1 MNGPKRLF
9 LFITII
15 ILFSGISSLLF
26 QEKKEGEVME
36 MTPDKPVFT
45 EAISAEET
53 DTLDEKIGK
62 VLADQR
68 LKGSQT
74 GISIRRKD
82 TGEEIYQYFG
92 ELRLHPAS
100 NMKVLTAIGAL
111 EVLGQDHQFET
122 LILTDGEIQGKVLK
136 GNLYIKGK
144 GDPTLQREDLE
155 QFALELKEK
164 GIGAIDGN
172 IVGDDEWYDD
182 VRLSQD
188 LNWSDEP
195 FFTGAQVS
203 ALTVSPDN
211 DYDAGTVIV
220 EVSPGD
226 GEKATVNVIPAND
239 YVTIENRT
247 TMVASGGARDI
258 TVERKH
264 GENTIIV
271 EGTVPKDSPVYRSW
285 ASVWEPTGLA
295 VHLFAK
301 ELEKQGIELSANTKL
316 TRGKTPE
323 NAQLLTKKTSIPLS
337 ELLVPFMKLS
347 NNGHGEVLIKEM
359 GKKIQNEGS
368 WDAGLAVLEE
378 TVAKFGADTS
388 TLLLRDGSGMSH
400 KNLIP
405 ASELTKLLYE
415 IQEQSWFSVFL
426 KSLPVAGE
434 PERMV
439 GGTLRNRLTSEPLR
453 GKVVAKTG
461 SLTGVFTLA
470 GYITALDGS
479 EWIFAIL
486 NNNYIV
492 DDGEIAE
499 IQDKIA
505 EIIITHFRNE

>member
-1 MNGPKRLF
+1 
-9 LFITII
+9 
-15 ILFSGISSLLF
+15 
-26 QEKKEGEVME
+26 
-36 MTPDKPVFT
+36 
-45 EAISAEET
+45 
-53 DTLDEKIGK
+53 
-62 VLADQR
+62 
-68 LKGSQT
+68 
-74 GISIRRKD
+74 
-82 TGEEIYQYFG
+82 
-92 ELRLHPAS
+92 
-100 NMKVLTAIGAL
+100 
-111 EVLGQDHQFET
+111 
-122 LILTDGEIQGKVLK
+122 
-136 GNLYIKGK
+136 
-144 GDPTLQREDLE
+144 
-155 QFALELKEK
+155 
-164 GIGAIDGN
+164 
-172 IVGDDEWYDD
+172 
-182 VRLSQD
+182 
-188 LNWSDEP
+188 
-195 FFTGAQVS
+195 
-203 ALTVSPDN
+203 
-211 DYDAGTVIV
+211 
-220 EVSPGD
+220 
-226 GEKATVNVIPAND
+226 
-239 YVTIENRT
+239 
-247 TMVASGGARDI
+247 
-258 TVERKH
+258 
-264 GENTIIV
+264 
-271 EGTVPKDSPVYRSW
+271 
-285 ASVWEPTGLA
+285 
-295 VHLFAK
+295 
-301 ELEKQGIELSANTKL
+301 NTKL

-492 DDGEIAE
+492 DDGEIA
-499 IQDKIA
+499 
-505 EIIITHFRNE
+505 